1 MKVNFTS
8 RHFKLHDKIE
18 IEIKDRLE
26 TLEKL
31 QEEIMHIDVILSFEK
46 AVNSV
51 KHCELIVK
59 LRDKILTSNESAEE
73 FILAADKACNKIE
86 SQIARIKDKHKEID
100 HTPLSEVVNE
110 EENL

>member
-18 IEIKDRLE
+18 TEIKDRLE
-26 TLEKL
+26 SLEKL

-59 LRDKILTSNESAEE
+59 LKDKILTSNESAEE
-73 FILAADKACNKIE
+73 FSLAADKAVSKIE
-86 SQIARIKDKHKEID
+86 SQIARIKDKNKEID
-100 HTPLSEVVNE
+100 HTSIKEIVTE
-110 EENL
+110 